1 MKKIIFTPA
10 VHWALCLL
18 ICLGILQSGKWKE
31 HFCFHLNIK
40 WMMQRWV
47 GACKARQRAKIATFR
62 TGKYRV
68 KDLIGVQIFP
78 LVCILVI
85 TLFAE
90 FAGATF
96 CFILTFLPLCG
107 CWPSAGL
114 RWAALLRA
122 QGSSETIQQNGFVLI
137 PWNYPRV
144 SVQVYR
150 AEGSR
155 VATDRGRKLH
165 RDWVLGGCKP
175 NCANKF

>member
-1 MKKIIFTPA
+1 M
-10 VHWALCLL
+10 L
-18 ICLGILQSGKWKE
+18 
-31 HFCFHLNIK
+31 
-40 WMMQRWV
+40 
-47 GACKARQRAKIATFR
+47 ARQRAKIATFR

-114 RWAALLRA
+114 RWAALRWAALLWA
-122 QGSSETIQQNGFVLI
+122 QGSSETIQQNVFILI
-137 PWNYPRV
+137 P
-144 SVQVYR
+144 
-150 AEGSR
+150 
-155 VATDRGRKLH
+155 
-165 RDWVLGGCKP
+165 
-175 NCANKF
+175 

>member
-1 MKKIIFTPA
+1 MKKNNIHPCCALGTLFTDLSR
-10 VHWALCLL
+10 HFTIREMEGTLL
-18 ICLGILQSGKWKE
+18 TFAFIWTLSEWCKGG
-31 HFCFHLNIK
+31 
-40 WMMQRWV
+40 WV
-47 GACKARQRAKIATFR
+47 LARQRAKIATFR

-122 QGSSETIQQNGFVLI
+122 QGSSETSQQNGFVLI
-137 PWNYPRV
+137 PWNDQRV
-144 SVQVYR
+144 SEQVYR
-150 AEGSR
+150 CTEQSR
-155 VATDRGRKLH
+155 CQGCKLH
-165 RDWVLGGCKP
+165 RDWVLGGCKL

>member
-1 MKKIIFTPA
+1 M
-10 VHWALCLL
+10 L
-18 ICLGILQSGKWKE
+18 
-31 HFCFHLNIK
+31 
-40 WMMQRWV
+40 
-47 GACKARQRAKIATFR
+47 ARQRAKIGSFR

-122 QGSSETIQQNGFVLI
+122 QGSSETSQQNGFVLM
-137 PWNYPRV
+137 P
-144 SVQVYR
+144 
-150 AEGSR
+150 
-155 VATDRGRKLH
+155 
-165 RDWVLGGCKP
+165 
-175 NCANKF
+175 

>member
-47 GACKARQRAKIATFR
+47 LARQRAKIATFR

-122 QGSSETIQQNGFVLI
+122 QGSQWDKSAKWFCFNSLKLPACV
-137 PWNYPRV
+137 RA

-150 AEGSR
+150 AEPGSR
-155 VATDRGRKLH
+155 VATDRGREEATQRLGVRGMQAKL
-165 RDWVLGGCKP
+165 C
-175 NCANKF
+175 

>member
-1 MKKIIFTPA
+1 M
-10 VHWALCLL
+10 L
-18 ICLGILQSGKWKE
+18 
-31 HFCFHLNIK
+31 
-40 WMMQRWV
+40 
-47 GACKARQRAKIATFR
+47 ARQRAKIATFR

-68 KDLIGVQIFP
+68 KDRIGVPIFP

-122 QGSSETIQQNGFVLI
+122 QGSSETSQQNGFILI
-137 PWNYPRV
+137 P
-144 SVQVYR
+144 
-150 AEGSR
+150 
-155 VATDRGRKLH
+155 
-165 RDWVLGGCKP
+165 
-175 NCANKF
+175 